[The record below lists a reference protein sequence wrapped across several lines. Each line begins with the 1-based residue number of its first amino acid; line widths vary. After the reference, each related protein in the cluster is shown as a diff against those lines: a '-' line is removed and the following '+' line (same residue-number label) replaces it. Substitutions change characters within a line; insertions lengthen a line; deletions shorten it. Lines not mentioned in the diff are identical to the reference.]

1 VSGGELLPVV
11 WILTAGKG
19 VGKLRLTRCYGGGNT
34 LTPRRLDTTLKR
46 ERSREMPVQRAYIAV
61 ISWID
66 GEVEDAD
73 ELRVF
78 AESAESAKSLAK
90 EIWLRAKS
98 PRWPTCRISSVEVFP
113 QARLSSLA

>member
-1 VSGGELLPVV
+1 ML
-11 WILTAGKG
+11 
-19 VGKLRLTRCYGGGNT
+19 
-34 LTPRRLDTTLKR
+34 
-46 ERSREMPVQRAYIAV
+46 VQRAYIAV

-78 AESAESAKSLAK
+78 AESAEAAKTLAR
-90 EIWLRAKS
+90 EIWLRATS
-98 PRWPTCRISSVEVFP
+98 PRWPTCRITSVEAFP

>member
-1 VSGGELLPVV
+1 
-11 WILTAGKG
+11 
-19 VGKLRLTRCYGGGNT
+19 
-34 LTPRRLDTTLKR
+34 
-46 ERSREMPVQRAYIAV
+46 MPVQRAYIAV

-113 QARLSSLA
+113 PARLSSLA